1 MSQISTYRGSMCR
14 SLRATAI
21 AIAGMAAVVSAA
33 FAADLRIGIGERY
46 VDESGQEQMRV
57 MTMEEFMAAAAT
69 PQFFEIRPSVR
80 FLSSGNNVEQENN
93 VAFACVNAFTGQLI
107 LFCDITVTLEDVIDD
122 GGHHHVD
129 PAFPRPLGEFDPP
142 SGNSGADGFFDTTYI
157 APEVSGSVLFRVVG
171 VDTIGGAFIPP
182 IELSI
187 LVRVPNLVNLPPS
200 PIYDLIGDVP
210 GVHIFN
216 HFGTSVMN
224 AKVTKLAT
232 AFTAKF
238 PGRKLELNDISL
250 PLGGIFDVCARA
262 GDCASGQKP
271 WQFPHRTHRFG
282 DNIDVRSFTVSA
294 TEKREFEKIATRL
307 KLTLKVENK
316 PPHFHLTFFGTLP
329 P

>member
-1 MSQISTYRGSMCR
+1 MSQISDCRGSICR

-21 AIAGMAAVVSAA
+21 AVAGMVAVVSAA
-33 FAADLRIGIGERY
+33 FAAEVRIGIGERY

-57 MTMEEFMAAAAT
+57 MTMEDFMAAAAT
-69 PQFFEIRPSVR
+69 PQFFEISPSVR
-80 FLSSGNNVEQENN
+80 FLSPGNNIEHENN

-122 GGHHHVD
+122 GGHDHVD

-142 SGNSGADGFFDTTYI
+142 SGNSGADGFFFTTYI

-200 PIYDLIGDVP
+200 PIYDLIGEVT

-216 HFGTSVMN
+216 HFGTAIMN
-224 AKVTKLAT
+224 AKVTKMAT
-232 AFTAKF
+232 EFAARF

-250 PLGGIFDVCARA
+250 PLGGIFDICARA
-262 GDCASGQKP
+262 GDCSIGQKA

-282 DNIDVRSFTVSA
+282 DRIDVRSFTVSA
-294 TEKREFEKIATRL
+294 TEKKELDKIVKRL
-307 KLTLKVENK
+307 RLTLKFEKK
-316 PPHFHLTFFGTLP
+316 PPHFHLSFFGNLP

>member
-33 FAADLRIGIGERY
+33 LAADLRIGIGERY

-122 GGHHHVD
+122 GGHDHVD

-142 SGNSGADGFFDTTYI
+142 SGNSGAGGFLQTTYI
-157 APEVSGSVLFRVVG
+157 GPRSRVACCSAWSGSTRS
-171 VDTIGGAFIPP
+171 GG
-182 IELSI
+182 LSSH
-187 LVRVPNLVNLPPS
+187 LSSSR
-200 PIYDLIGDVP
+200 
-210 GVHIFN
+210 FW
-216 HFGTSVMN
+216 
-224 AKVTKLAT
+224 
-232 AFTAKF
+232 
-238 PGRKLELNDISL
+238 
-250 PLGGIFDVCARA
+250 
-262 GDCASGQKP
+262 CAS
-271 WQFPHRTHRFG
+271 RT
-282 DNIDVRSFTVSA
+282 S
-294 TEKREFEKIATRL
+294 
-307 KLTLKVENK
+307 
-316 PPHFHLTFFGTLP
+316 
-329 P
+329 

>member
-1 MSQISTYRGSMCR
+1 MSQISTCRGSICR
-14 SLRATAI
+14 SLRAAAI
-21 AIAGMAAVVSAA
+21 AIAGVAAVASATL
-33 FAADLRIGIGERY
+33 AADARIGIGERY
-46 VDESGQEQMRV
+46 IDENGQEQMRV
-57 MTMEEFMAAAAT
+57 MTVEEFMAVTAA

-80 FLSSGNNVEQENN
+80 FLSPGNNVEEEND

-107 LFCDITVTLEDVIDD
+107 LFCDVTVTLEDVIDD
-122 GGHHHVD
+122 GGHDHVD

-142 SGNSGADGFFDTTYI
+142 TGNSGADGFFQTTYK

-171 VDTIGGAFIPP
+171 VDTIGGAFIAPL
-182 IELSI
+182 ELSI

-216 HFGTSVMN
+216 HFGTAVMN
-224 AKVTKLAT
+224 AKVTKMA
-232 AFTAKF
+232 AEFAAKF

-250 PLGGIFDVCARA
+250 PLGRIFDVCARA
-262 GDCASGQKP
+262 GDCSIGQKA

-294 TEKREFEKIATRL
+294 TEKVELFKITKRL
-307 KLTLKVENK
+307 KLSLLVENN
-316 PPHFHLTFFGTLP
+316 PPHFHLTFLGTLP